1 MAIDAS
7 SLMLALSGLYG
18 SNSYGNNLLTN
29 ASSGT
34 GSFQNILLS
43 ALLGGSS
50 ALSLGGEC
58 PYCAAIYGK
67 SEESGSTKIG
77 LKTKS
82 SGNSTATG
90 QKLNAYF
97 EEAEEKYGV
106 SAALLRA
113 IAKVETDYDLNA
125 EGESGAKG
133 LMQLMPAM
141 AEQMEIE
148 NIYDAR
154 ENIMG
159 AARSL
164 ARKLEFNGGDV
175 SQAVRSYHAG
185 NVASALYKGEDVELG
200 LDKYVEQVLKYAKE
214 DLTDEVAASQ
224 SGKASQSR
232 KSSGTET
239 AGSEN
244 SGSIFSADDAKY
256 LAEMAKMQMQMSS
269 IAAFNTGLN
278 GGSSG
283 GLI

>member
-29 ASSGT
+29 TSSGT

-50 ALSLGGEC
+50 ALSSSGGC

-67 SEESGSTKIG
+67 SEGGASTKTG
-77 LKTKS
+77 LKA

-90 QKLNAYF
+90 QKLNEYF
-97 EEAEEKYGV
+97 EEAQEKYGV
-106 SAALLRA
+106 SADLLRA

-141 AEQMEIE
+141 AERMEIE
-148 NIYDAR
+148 DIYDAR

-175 SQAVRSYHAG
+175 SQAVRSYHAA

-224 SGKASQSR
+224 SGKTSVTKTAD
-232 KSSGTET
+232 SGE
-239 AGSEN
+239 SE
-244 SGSIFSADDAKY
+244 SVFSAKDAKY

-269 IAAFNTGLN
+269 LAAFNTSLS
-278 GGSSG
+278 GSGNSG

>member
-18 SNSYGNNLLTN
+18 NNSYGNNLLTN
-29 ASSGT
+29 TSTGT

-50 ALSLGGEC
+50 ALSSADGC

-67 SEESGSTKIG
+67 SEGSASTK
-77 LKTKS
+77 TKA

-90 QKLNAYF
+90 QKLNEYF

-106 SAALLRA
+106 SAELLRA

-141 AEQMEIE
+141 AERMEIE
-148 NIYDAR
+148 DIYDAR

-164 ARKLEFNGGDV
+164 SRKLEFNGGDV

-185 NVASALYKGEDVELG
+185 NVASALYKGEDVDLG

-224 SGKASQSR
+224 SGRASQSR
-232 KSSGTET
+232 RSSGTQT
-239 AGSEN
+239 ADEEDSE
-244 SGSIFSADDAKY
+244 SVFSADDAKY

-269 IAAFNTGLN
+269 MAAFNTGLN